1 MALSPK
7 TTIKEISSQFSSQ
20 LAQEFVDTGFLELIE
35 ELLTLTNVA
44 KEAVKRG
51 KRC

>member
-7 TTIKEISSQFSSQ
+7 TTIKEISSQFYSQ
-20 LAQEFVDTGFLELIE
+20 LAQEFVDTGFLKLIE

-44 KEAVKRG
+44 KEAVP
-51 KRC
+51 